1 MIDQKMAD
9 SLCAV
14 AAIQRPER
22 CHRRAPPPV
31 CSQPEPQQQQHTLIS
46 PSSAA
51 ASNFGGSLVSGR
63 ISDDDHHH
71 SEEELQRT
79 TSESTALLPNQSRKQ
94 QQHVAHTNESYLVN
108 MTALMA
114 HCSARNNHNKTTCQK
129 RSDRPQ
135 SRRTSTTT
143 TTSSSSSSQSTTS
156 HTSVNIPAS
165 PGRFCERQG
174 PVQQQQQQQYPR
186 KISTLSQTK
195 ALMKIRSRRRQ
206 KSSSSVEDTS
216 RVHHLL
222 PHGPLSWSAL
232 EPNLANVNFIIVA
245 LFLLITVHFLL
256 PIVSAQ
262 RIHQGK

>member
-1 MIDQKMAD
+1 MAD

-31 CSQPEPQQQQHTLIS
+31 CSQPAPQQQHTLIS
-46 PSSAA
+46 PSSSA

-63 ISDDDHHH
+63 ISDDDHHHH

-114 HCSARNNHNKTTCQK
+114 HCSARINHNRTTCQQNEVIALS
-129 RSDRPQ
+129 RGELPPPPPPSQLQQQQPVNHQ
-135 SRRTSTTT
+135 SHLT
-143 TTSSSSSSQSTTS
+143 
-156 HTSVNIPAS
+156 S

-245 LFLLITVHFLL
+245 LFLLFTVHFLL

-262 RIHQGK
+262 RIHQGQTQEKS

>member
-14 AAIQRPER
+14 AATQRPER

-31 CSQPEPQQQQHTLIS
+31 CSQPAPQQQQHTLIS
-46 PSSAA
+46 PSSSA

-71 SEEELQRT
+71 HNEEELQRT

-114 HCSARNNHNKTTCQK
+114 HCSARIQNKTTCQK
-129 RSDRPQ
+129 RSDCPQ
-135 SRRTSTTT
+135 SRKTSTTT
-143 TTSSSSSSQSTTS
+143 TTSSGSNQSTTS

-245 LFLLITVHFLL
+245 LFLLFTVHFLL